1 MSLDYIIDT
10 LSTDHPLQPF
20 ISLLKVQRKLVLV
33 GLPENH
39 VYVHPVTVRA
49 DVYRSKICRGQFDW
63 RSEGNSR
70 DVGLLCRA

>member
-1 MSLDYIIDT
+1 
-10 LSTDHPLQPF
+10 
-20 ISLLKVQRKLVLV
+20 VQRKLVLV

-70 DVGLLCRA
+70 EIQEMLDFCAEHNISCMIENIPTD